1 MLRAKQ
7 HIVRSIIVSG
17 QRYDCRGKF
26 AHLAMKDINVKKS
39 CTNGCVLI
47 DKQNWWVWLLNNRNL
62 HVNFIIIAQHF
73 KYRTVYIHVIMMV
86 FFASAK

>member
-47 DKQNWWVWLLNNRNL
+47 DKQN
-62 HVNFIIIAQHF
+62 
-73 KYRTVYIHVIMMV
+73 
-86 FFASAK
+86 